1 VQNISPEAE
10 ISLIFMKSYN
20 AFLLLDEKMYKSLY
34 VQLFVLGNYDDG
46 LFELVESSPWAK
58 VYRLKR

>member
-1 VQNISPEAE
+1 VQNVNAEAK

-20 AFLLLDEKMYKSLY
+20 AFLLLDEKMYNSLY
-34 VQLFVLGNYDDG
+34 IQLFVLGNYNDD

-58 VYRLKR
+58 VYRLKL